1 MGAPRSASAQPATAD
16 FARLAGRGLRGVLWD
31 WLVERITPE
40 TLVAFCVGILGIIL
54 GSQAALRW
62 GYTHA
67 YEFGRWLARR
77 LPGHAIEHFLA
88 EQARGL
94 HDGLEAEHAAEALL
108 DAAVTRHHERA
119 GQVTTLT
126 VTVRPKEGAATD
138 EEARPTPA
146 AGVRTPSQTD
156 PL

>member
-1 MGAPRSASAQPATAD
+1 MTNPMPRRNPHIPRSPTRSDRKGVRGSLEDSSSPQPDCTKNAEEPIS
-16 FARLAGRGLRGVLWD
+16 V
-31 WLVERITPE
+31 P
-40 TLVAFCVGILGIIL
+40 
-54 GSQAALRW
+54 AL
-62 GYTHA
+62 THA
-67 YEFGRWLARR
+67 YEFGRRLARR

-156 PL
+156 